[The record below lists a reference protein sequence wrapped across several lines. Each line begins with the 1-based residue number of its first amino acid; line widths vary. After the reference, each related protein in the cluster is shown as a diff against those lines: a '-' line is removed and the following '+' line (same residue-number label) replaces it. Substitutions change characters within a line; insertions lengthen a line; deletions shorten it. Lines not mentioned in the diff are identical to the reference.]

1 MPEWM
6 TNRFMAP
13 VYALLISFGTALV
26 LGAAMSPSG
35 TTTEP
40 ETTDPATTLTIRLVA
55 QQQAEKGMF
64 DDDGPVAELQGVQ
77 VHIKRDGVDK
87 NVVVGKDGV
96 ATLAPAPGLLTV
108 CVSLPEGWT
117 GWGPLPGTPPRSP
130 CWNVVPENGAIALR
144 VVKEG

>member
-26 LGAAMSPSG
+26 LSVVMRSDS

-40 ETTDPATTLTIRLVA
+40 EKTDPTTALTIRLVA

-64 DDDGPVAELQGVQ
+64 DDGPVAELQGVQ
-77 VHIKRDGVDK
+77 VHVKQDGVDK
-87 NVVVGKDGV
+87 NIVVGKDGV
-96 ATLAPAPGLLTV
+96 AALAPAPGPLTV
-108 CVSLPEGWT
+108 CLSLPRHWT
-117 GWGPLPGTPPRSP
+117 GWGPLPGTPPGSP
-130 CWNVVPENGAIALR
+130 CWNVVPEDGAVTLR
-144 VVKEG
+144 VVKED